1 MLRGLGLVGTIAEG
15 DEGPEEPE
23 SGDSED
29 EEVGPAR
36 FGSDD
41 VRPARFGSAG
51 SRVSLQEVRPAPG
64 PGRRGA
70 AGGDFSAAFVFGEVE
85 AGGEGAWAAALR
97 QLRGK
102 VSPAAGGGIATRSS
116 GLLSQHRAFV
126 FLPRNRLPRWMRRLR
141 K

>member
-41 VRPARFGSAG
+41 VRPARFGSAD

-102 VSPAAGGGIATRSS
+102 VSPAAGGGSPRAPPASS
-116 GLLSQHRAFV
+116 HSTVPSFSCLEIGYHAG
-126 FLPRNRLPRWMRRLR
+126 
-141 K
+141 